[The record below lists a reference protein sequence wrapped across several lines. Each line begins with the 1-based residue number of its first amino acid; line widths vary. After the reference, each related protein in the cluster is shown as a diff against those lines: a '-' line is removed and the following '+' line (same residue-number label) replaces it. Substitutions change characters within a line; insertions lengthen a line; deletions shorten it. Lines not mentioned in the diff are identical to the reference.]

1 MHIHTRQYGYGY
13 RSFETAQ
20 MNLQNITLS
29 EVAKDKEN
37 NNNACSHFQ
46 VEFTEVEHTDA
57 ENGGHQGLKP
67 WWLSRQQPED
77 TKFHSDRGDG

>member
-1 MHIHTRQYGYGY
+1 
-13 RSFETAQ
+13 

-57 ENGGHQGLKP
+57 ENGGHQGLK
-67 WWLSRQQPED
+67 
-77 TKFHSDRGDG
+77 RGG